1 MTKNS
6 SAGDNSQIHCEA
18 KILIIAE
25 KFSNSQ
31 ILDKKKICEICGI
44 CVTKKKGG
52 DYEEAKDHRA
62 GGEGDSSRTHSI
74 PHGDQY
80 DQLYGRR
87 TVLRRVMRCI
97 KKRPASASLFLF
109 LLTSLPL

>member
-6 SAGDNSQIHCEA
+6 YAGDNSQIHCEA

-25 KFSNSQ
+25 KFSNSR
-31 ILDKKKICEICGI
+31 ILDKKRKSVRICGI

-62 GGEGDSSRTHSI
+62 GGEGSSSRAHGI
-74 PHGDQY
+74 PD
-80 DQLYGRR
+80 
-87 TVLRRVMRCI
+87 CN
-97 KKRPASASLFLF
+97 
-109 LLTSLPL
+109 